1 MIGQSDTTQEA
12 YLKRIKAFKKL
23 SPEKRLEMI
32 FQLSDN
38 LHETIRA
45 GIHQRHPDYTSQ
57 QVTQALLKLTL
68 ENKLYYQVFPE
79 NDIEP

>member
-1 MIGQSDTTQEA
+1 MTGKSETTQDA
-12 YLKRIKAFKKL
+12 FLKQIEAFKKL

-38 LHETIRA
+38 FHETIRA
-45 GIHQRHPDYTSQ
+45 GIRQRHPDYTPR

-68 ENKLYYQVFPE
+68 EKNLYYQVFPE